1 MRFGNV
7 YHAVTA
13 NIGLKII
20 SLLFAAFLWLYVAAQ
35 IGEKQTF
42 RVPLVL
48 ANIPESL
55 AVVSD
60 PPSEIA
66 VTMRGTRSELLKL
79 RLLSSIKATVDL
91 GVARGGRVIVPLST
105 AILNLPSG
113 FRAEDAA
120 IDGPKSLTLDF
131 ERVTAISTAVR
142 PTLRGTLPR
151 GLMLVGQP
159 TVTPD
164 RVLVR
169 GPASVMSG
177 VAEVET
183 EPIDLH
189 LRRGKFSREVLVRP
203 GRLRSAVPSE
213 VLVEFEVS
221 RRVSRTISGIPPMLI
236 QEEEGLEVEY
246 SPQAV
251 SLTVEGPEEL
261 VNSLVADDVSII
273 LSIPPGARGVN
284 HLQPEVLVPQG
295 IDTFSLDVSSFEV
308 KVTSKR

>member
-1 MRFGNV
+1 
-7 YHAVTA
+7 
-13 NIGLKII
+13 
-20 SLLFAAFLWLYVAAQ
+20 
-35 IGEKQTF
+35 
-42 RVPLVL
+42 
-48 ANIPESL
+48 
-55 AVVSD
+55 
-60 PPSEIA
+60 
-66 VTMRGTRSELLKL
+66 
-79 RLLSSIKATVDL
+79 
-91 GVARGGRVIVPLST
+91 
-105 AILNLPSG
+105 
-113 FRAEDAA
+113 
-120 IDGPKSLTLDF
+120 
-131 ERVTAISTAVR
+131 
-142 PTLRGTLPR
+142 
-151 GLMLVGQP
+151 
-159 TVTPD
+159 
-164 RVLVR
+164 
-169 GPASVMSG
+169 
-177 VAEVET
+177 VET